1 MARMCRAALAGD
13 FATARAIND
22 RLLLLH
28 RRLFIEANPAPA
40 KWALAQMGRIA
51 NELRLPLVPLSPPC
65 HEPVRAALRAAG
77 LLEQEHGITN
87 A

>member
-1 MARMCRAALAGD
+1 
-13 FATARAIND
+13 
-22 RLLLLH
+22 
-28 RRLFIEANPAPA
+28 
-40 KWALAQMGRIA
+40 MGRIA

-77 LLEQEHGITN
+77 LLEHEHGIAN